1 LKPPTTKETP
11 VKLHGNA
18 KLTPVQRRLLVVG
31 VLEEHWTFTEA
42 ADALG
47 VSERTAYRWVRR
59 WKSGDHELA
68 DRSSAPKHVPSRT
81 PAKVE
86 QLIEQLRRT
95 RMTAPKIAAKLRMA
109 VSTVC
114 AVLTRIGL
122 NRLSKLGPPEPPNR
136 YVRRRPGE
144 LIHVDIKQLGRF
156 VRPGHRVRGR
166 TAKGVFARRGHGW
179 DYVHVAVDD
188 YSRVAY
194 VEVLDTQ
201 TADDA
206 VAFLDRAI
214 AWFAD
219 LGVRVRS
226 VMSDNGSCYVSRDW
240 AHACRRHR
248 IKHLRTRPNRPR
260 TNGKAER
267 FIQTLQREWAYAAV
281 YQTSSHRNRALHPWL
296 RFYNRKRPHGSLGH
310 QPPAS
315 RLPAAN

>member
-1 LKPPTTKETP
+1 

-18 KLTPVQRRLLVVG
+18 KLTPIQRRLLVAR
-31 VLEEHWTFTEA
+31 VLEEHWTFSDV
-42 ADALG
+42 ADAFG

-59 WKSGDHELA
+59 WRDGDHELA
-68 DRSSAPKHVPSRT
+68 DRSSAPKRVARRT
-81 PAKVE
+81 PAKVV
-86 QLIEQLRRT
+86 QLIEVLRRT
-95 RMTAPKIAAKLRMA
+95 RMTSPKIAAKLRMA

-114 AVLTRIGL
+114 AVLARLGL

-144 LIHVDIKQLGRF
+144 LIHVDIKKLGRF
-156 VRPGHRVRGR
+156 ARPGHRVTGR
-166 TAKGVFARRGHGW
+166 NVPHWRSQGAGW
-179 DYVHVAVDD
+179 DYVHVAIDD

-194 VEVLDTQ
+194 VEILDSQ
-201 TADDA
+201 TSQDA
-206 VAFLDRAI
+206 VAFFDRAV
-214 AWFAD
+214 AWFAT

-226 VMSDNGSCYVSRDW
+226 VMSDNGSCYISHDW
-240 AHACRRHR
+240 AYACRRLR

-281 YQTSSHRNRALHPWL
+281 YQTSTHRNRALQPWL
-296 RFYNRKRPHGSLGH
+296 RFYNRRRPHGSLGH

-315 RLPAAN
+315 RLPTAD